1 MKKPDFFIIG
11 APKCGT
17 TSLAAWLA
25 DHPQVY
31 MSSAKEPHF
40 FNTDEP
46 HHLSRSLSKY
56 ENLFE
61 GAEIEHRAVGEAST
75 GYLLSQVAVSNILNY
90 NADARFIVCLRNPV
104 DMAFSLHEQK
114 VFEGSE
120 HITDFEMAWKLSDR
134 RLRGE
139 MLSRLCKESPRRLAY
154 ATACALGSQLERL
167 YSQVSRDRIC
177 LLLLDD
183 VKKCAR
189 VEWEKILAFLN
200 IVDDERV
207 DFPVYNAAKER
218 RSLIL
223 HKLGK
228 TFWQI
233 KLKVG
238 CEHSFGILKKFSKYN
253 TRTRPRKVLNPAMKI
268 MLQIHYAP
276 EVEKM
281 ERILGRDLSYWLK

>member
-11 APKCGT
+11 APKGGT

-56 ENLFE
+56 ESLFE
-61 GAEIEHRAVGEAST
+61 GAGIEHRAVGEAST

-90 NADARFIVCLRNPV
+90 NAD
-104 DMAFSLHEQK
+104 
-114 VFEGSE
+114 
-120 HITDFEMAWKLSDR
+120 
-134 RLRGE
+134 
-139 MLSRLCKESPRRLAY
+139 
-154 ATACALGSQLERL
+154 ALGSQLERL

-218 RSLIL
+218 
-223 HKLGK
+223 
-228 TFWQI
+228 
-233 KLKVG
+233 
-238 CEHSFGILKKFSKYN
+238 
-253 TRTRPRKVLNPAMKI
+253 
-268 MLQIHYAP
+268 
-276 EVEKM
+276 
-281 ERILGRDLSYWLK
+281 